1 MKVQIIGLDFSKQI
15 KNYLLTPELLAAVL
29 ARYSRSNKGI
39 DNIISSIDF
48 SNPEESVDR
57 IFKFIDYGHTS
68 IGGLT
73 GGIPIVI
80 DGCSMFL
87 AYKIFEIAQFCDG
100 QESSTRY
107 IKMDNNSLPD
117 PVEIGIPSFLEKE
130 WYNLMTDL
138 INFYNKTYSSLEED
152 LKNNSNIIKIPENV
166 TEKVKE
172 RLYKNYALDRSRYF
186 IPFSLKTNAAYIM
199 SGRAWTETLRQLES
213 LPYKEAKD
221 CAQKIRTELEKI
233 IPRLLKHSYPDTSSI
248 TQTYQLLDYSIKKT
262 KENISNNVLLSQE
275 KDKVYISINNS
286 FPDFLSHIQSIKDSF
301 KGKSNRYSLLG
312 TTIKRTFIRVSW
324 NNISIAELR
333 DLNRHRTGF
342 RFSTLVPV
350 GFYLPIETGK
360 KVIEKEKNEL
370 LTRTTF
376 LIKKILSSDN
386 PYNYIYTLPMGTQVP
401 FEHNTQL
408 DKFIYEIELRTDLG
422 AHFRY
427 SEHLKKAYEE
437 LIKKLPALK
446 NFIKLNRIEEDN

>member
-1 MKVQIIGLDFSKQI
+1 MKVKIIGLDFSSQV

-29 ARYSRSNKGI
+29 AKYSRSNKGI
-39 DNIISSIDF
+39 ENIISSIDY
-48 SNPEESVDR
+48 SNPENSVDK

-87 AYKIFEIAQFCDG
+87 AYKIFEIAQYCDG

-107 IKMDNNSLPD
+107 IKMDNSSLPE
-117 PVEIGIPSFLEKE
+117 PSEINIPPYLEKE

-138 INFYNKTYSSLEED
+138 LSFYNKTYSNLEED
-152 LKNNSNIIKIPENV
+152 LKNNPNLIKMPEN
-166 TEKVKE
+166 TSEKVKE
-172 RLYKNYALDRSRYF
+172 RLYKNYALDRCRYF

-213 LPYKEAKD
+213 LPYKEAKE
-221 CAQKIRTELEKI
+221 CAQKIRTELEKV

-248 TQTYQLLDYSIKKT
+248 TQIYQLLDYSIKRT
-262 KENISNNVLLSQE
+262 KENISNNILLSQE
-275 KDKVYISINNS
+275 KDKVHININNS

-301 KGKSNRYSLLG
+301 KGKNNRYSLLG
-312 TTIKRTFIRVSW
+312 TTIKRTFIRASW

-350 GFYLPIETGK
+350 GFYLPSETEK
-360 KVIEKEKNEL
+360 KISKEEKNDL
-370 LTRTTF
+370 LTRTSS

-386 PYNYIYTLPMGTQVP
+386 PYNYIYALPMGTQVP

-446 NFIKLNRIEEDN
+446 NLIKLNNIEEDS